1 MLEKKTFYQAEKMYF
16 QQKSSKVTIRN
27 FSKYIVTEIEIFL
40 ECFVLKGMSFTIAT
54 IVPSI
59 QILSSFSEEG

>member
-1 MLEKKTFYQAEKMYF
+1 MYF

-27 FSKYIVTEIEIFL
+27 FSKYIVPEIEIFL

-54 IVPSI
+54 IVPTI